1 MGVSLNLSAA
11 DCSALECSHDRVGEE
26 EDPDPVPPLSVLG
39 NDLVL
44 VADPVQVPPMDRGRV
59 VHAKNV
65 DASNLEVGVF
75 KLARS
80 RIWSGP
86 IHA

>member
-1 MGVSLNLSAA
+1 MRVSLNLSAA
-11 DCSALECSHDRVGEE
+11 DCSALGCSHDRVGEE

-44 VADPVQVPPMDRGRV
+44 IADPVQVPPMNRGRV

-80 RIWSGP
+80 RIWSGR

>member
-1 MGVSLNLSAA
+1 
-11 DCSALECSHDRVGEE
+11 
-26 EDPDPVPPLSVLG
+26 
-39 NDLVL
+39 
-44 VADPVQVPPMDRGRV
+44 MDRGRV

-80 RIWSGP
+80 RIWPGR
-86 IHA
+86 IHD